1 MPPNE
6 VAALGGLAAA
16 LAGEVTARVEELH
29 QAVGRRVF
37 ASVGP
42 AGAPVR
48 AVHDAISDAV
58 YAALRTGAGTGGRL
72 VEGALAPAA
81 GVAGG
86 RQLSRGTLGNG
97 VIGAVDALVGDRLA
111 REGSDL
117 AISMAVRHDHRD
129 VNLVAG
135 EVGVAFPRATPR
147 LAVFVP
153 GLGETED
160 AWKLHAGDP
169 PATYGSRLAADL
181 GYTPVYLRY
190 NTGLHISENGRL
202 LASLLADLVVA
213 WPTPV
218 EGIVLVGHSMGGLVA
233 RSACH
238 HAGPPIGGGTGTGTG
253 GPPGTGRR
261 AWVDLVTHVVCLGS
275 PHRGAPLE
283 QAVSVL
289 SWLLAGV
296 PEARPVAGI
305 LNVRSSGIKDLR
317 FGYLVDDDWA
327 GVEAMGP
334 LSDNHH
340 PVPLLAGA
348 RHAVV
353 AATVTADPDHPVGRV
368 LGDLLVR
375 AVSAR
380 GEGADHTHHV
390 GAAHHLALLNHP
402 GVYEQLRDWLG
413 AGPRD
418 ALAPR

>member
-1 MPPNE
+1 MAPNE

-29 QAVGRRVF
+29 HAVGRRVF
-37 ASVGP
+37 SSVGHV
-42 AGAPVR
+42 GAPVR
-48 AVHDAISDAV
+48 IVHDAISDTV
-58 YAALRTGAGTGGRL
+58 YAAVRTAADAGGRL
-72 VEGALAPAA
+72 VEAGLAPAA

-86 RQLSRGTLGNG
+86 RQLSRAPVGNG
-97 VIGAVDALVGDRLA
+97 VIGAVDALLGDRLA

-129 VNLVAG
+129 VDLVAG
-135 EVGVAFPRATPR
+135 VVGAAFPNATAR
-147 LAVFVP
+147 LAVFIP

-169 PATYGSRLAADL
+169 PVTYGSSLAADL

-202 LASLLADLVVA
+202 LAARLADLVAA
-213 WPTPV
+213 WPTGV

-238 HAGPPIGGGTGTGTG
+238 HAAPVPGGDVGPGGGPS
-253 GPPGTGRR
+253 GPR

-289 SWLLAGV
+289 SWMLAGV
-296 PEARPVAGI
+296 PESRPLASV
-305 LNVRSSGIKDLR
+305 LNLRSSGIKDLR
-317 FGYLVDDDWA
+317 FGYLVDEDWA
-327 GVEAMGP
+327 AAERAGP
-334 LSDNHH
+334 LSDHRRE
-340 PVPLLAGA
+340 VPLLATA

-353 AATVTADPDHPVGRV
+353 AATVTADADHPVGRA
-368 LGDLLVR
+368 LGDLLVG

-380 GEGADHTHHV
+380 GQGADHTHHV

-402 GVYEQLRDWLG
+402 GVYEQLRGWLS
-413 AGPRD
+413 AGTPD
-418 ALAPR
+418 ATTTPA